1 MSTLLLLAIVAFGGF
16 ERGLW
21 VRAASIAHA
30 DSIFKI
36 VELASKLGVTDI
48 YAQVVVG
55 GYAYYDSDLL
65 PRSQYLSSVSEPDY
79 DPLNSL
85 LHAVR
90 NTSIRVHAWVN
101 ALLVWSLEEV
111 PDSLNHVL
119 HIHPEWFLRDVHK
132 RSMAHYTHQEWK
144 GLGLEGLFLDP
155 AQQEV
160 REHLIMICSEIVRKY
175 PVTGIHLDFIRYPG
189 TLWGLANREEAA
201 IFAGLEADTLRWL
214 NLTRYPRLSFY
225 HRWMIWH
232 YSLLNKEKAWAI
244 LQTVKRIRHVVCEN
258 SMNKGSVLSAS
269 VFANPS
275 LARYRFAQNWW
286 RWGEV
291 LDFPVVMSYTQDI
304 GLFSDFLDFG
314 LIHSR
319 DAVFGIGFLWP
330 NMEAEAFWEEET
342 VKRQCGSG
350 ICYFD
355 YTNIDTMVDLER
367 LRVQDVN
374 AKDSLMIDSTRYAAV
389 GDVFSEPVNPCLVE
403 DGEGFLV
410 WGEDLE
416 FSAFLL
422 SLSLNP
428 EQDLARMGMN
438 REEFIEKVHEDV
450 AAFNSLD
457 RAIFPLGDELIEPPR
472 RVASYTFLPWGEEDS
487 MVVREKAL
495 EVRHLAYEKV
505 VYPRAMDKFARAVF
519 GAVKGKKEICETP
532 EGIYIFKVKKIH
544 RGGKSVRRKDVKFSL
559 LPVYQNWTI
568 QMRFRTKLF

>member
-1 MSTLLLLAIVAFGGF
+1 M
-16 ERGLW
+16 
-21 VRAASIAHA
+21 RASSLAHA

-36 VELASKLGVTDI
+36 VELATELGVADI

-65 PRSQYLSSVSEPDY
+65 PRSQYLSSVSAPDY
-79 DPLNSL
+79 DPLDSL
-85 LHAVR
+85 LRAVR

-101 ALLVWSLEEV
+101 ACLVWSLEEP
-111 PDSLNHVL
+111 PDSASHVFYT
-119 HIHPEWFLRDVHK
+119 HPEWFLSDVHK
-132 RSMAHYTHQEWK
+132 RSMAHYTHQDWK
-144 GLGLEGLFLDP
+144 SLGLEGLFLDP

-160 REHLIMICSEIVRKY
+160 REYLVKICSEIVKKY

-189 TLWGLANREEAA
+189 TLWGLPNADETA

-225 HRWMIWH
+225 LRWMIWH
-232 YSLLNKEKAWAI
+232 YSLLNKEKVWAVF
-244 LQTVKRIRHVVCEN
+244 QTVKQIRLAVCEN
-258 SMNKGSVLSAS
+258 SLNKGCVLSAS

-291 LDFPVVMSYTQDI
+291 LDFPVVMSYTQDV

-314 LIHSR
+314 LIHRR

-342 VKRQCGSG
+342 VKRQLGMG

-355 YTNIDTMVDLER
+355 YTNIDTMVDLEK

-374 AKDSLMIDSTRYAAV
+374 VKDSLMIDSTRFSAV
-389 GDVFSEPVNPCLVE
+389 SDVFTDSVNRCLVE
-403 DGEGFLV
+403 DGEGLLA

-428 EQDLARMGMN
+428 KQDLARMGIT
-438 REEFIEKVHEDV
+438 REEIVEKIHEDV
-450 AAFNSLD
+450 AAFKSLD
-457 RAIFPLGDELIEPPR
+457 KAIFPLGNELIEPPR

-487 MVVREKAL
+487 MIVREKAMQ
-495 EVRHLAYEKV
+495 VKHFTYEKI
-505 VYPRAMDKFARAVF
+505 VYPRAMSQFARAVF
-519 GAVKGKKEICETP
+519 GVEKGKKEICEAP
-532 EGIYIFKVKKIH
+532 EGIYVFKVKKIH
-544 RGGKSVRRKDVKFSL
+544 EGGRDVKREDVELSL

-568 QMRFRTKLF
+568 QMRFRTKLY